1 MKRIA
6 DRQIQREDGDD
17 PHAVPAEPAET
28 DNAPAPVPQ
37 NRPIRGLPKR
47 RGPAAPAPSAPAAP
61 SANPFASL
69 ATSASSGAPAAAAKS
84 PFANI
89 SLSKAQPA
97 SASSAPSFGSQ
108 SAWTFGKT
116 STPAPSTPAA
126 PVQKADIPSASSDLE
141 FFKSVRGLN
150 WSMTK
155 ALVHTL
161 NESSDCAN
169 FGTMLRTFE
178 EQYSKH
184 YDTLVQKWRPADK
197 AAAKT
202 SAPLLGNGTKPD
214 SSSPAASSTRSFG
227 QTGGFLFGNSTP
239 SFGNVQKDLSG
250 AAKQAD
256 LLAKE
261 KAEKAEKEKFEKMQR
276 EEAQKAEKERA
287 EKEKAEKEKAEKEK
301 AEKEKAEKEK
311 AEKEKAEKEKA
322 EKEKAEKERAEKERA
337 EKERAEKER
346 AEKEKADKE
355 KADKEKADK
364 EKADKE
370 KAEREKTAKEK
381 AEKEKAQKEKLEKE
395 AEKARREAEK
405 ANNEKEKTEKAERE
419 KAQKEQAQKAE
430 LEKADKSDRKSQDQ
444 DGAEKAE
451 DKPNTPAAAAA
462 PAKPPTFSFQPGG
475 FAFAG
480 KTTSTFMTSSPSA
493 SSPASNAPTFSIPAG
508 GFSFAGKTLSTPS
521 TSASASTSAAAPATP
536 TTTSTTP
543 THSSVE
549 TTRPI
554 TFGSAAQTPTSGF
567 SFKAGASSTSSSP
580 HRFSFGSKPKEDA
593 AFTNTAIGP
602 SFANTSGV
610 ASGGQF
616 SFGSAQISFATQ
628 ERSPSP
634 PEKREAPDRST

>member
-301 AEKEKAEKEK
+301 AEKEKAEKE
-311 AEKEKAEKEKA
+311 
-322 EKEKAEKERAEKERA
+322 RAEKERA
-337 EKERAEKER
+337 E
-346 AEKEKADKE
+346 KE

-462 PAKPPTFSFQPGG
+462 PAKPPTFSIQPGG

-480 KTTSTFMTSSPSA
+480 KTTSAFMTSSPSA

>member
-1 MKRIA
+1 
-6 DRQIQREDGDD
+6 
-17 PHAVPAEPAET
+17 
-28 DNAPAPVPQ
+28 
-37 NRPIRGLPKR
+37 
-47 RGPAAPAPSAPAAP
+47 
-61 SANPFASL
+61 
-69 ATSASSGAPAAAAKS
+69 
-84 PFANI
+84 
-89 SLSKAQPA
+89 
-97 SASSAPSFGSQ
+97 
-108 SAWTFGKT
+108 
-116 STPAPSTPAA
+116 
-126 PVQKADIPSASSDLE
+126 
-141 FFKSVRGLN
+141 
-150 WSMTK
+150 MTK

-301 AEKEKAEKEK
+301 AEKEKAEKE
-311 AEKEKAEKEKA
+311 
-322 EKEKAEKERAEKERA
+322 RAEKERA
-337 EKERAEKER
+337 E
-346 AEKEKADKE
+346 KE

-462 PAKPPTFSFQPGG
+462 PAKPPTFSIQPGG

-480 KTTSTFMTSSPSA
+480 KTTSAFMTSSPSA